1 MQGAAIELSF
11 VTPLSHLSLLEPAR
25 ECSSYGDSR
34 GSREWVRN
42 SQLLLRPRLRT
53 GTVQLLTY

>member
-11 VTPLSHLSLLEPAR
+11 VTHLSLLEPAW

-53 GTVQLLTY
+53 GTIQLLTY